1 MPPAIG
7 VLVVT
12 RRVALTGLC
21 GERTIVRMRIVV
33 DTNAVIAVALD
44 EPEKPWLIEV
54 TEQAELAAPAV
65 LPYEVGNALSAMV
78 KRNRLTPDE
87 AAQAWR
93 AIRRIPVELLDVDV
107 AEALELAMARGI
119 YAYDAYVLQCAAKTA
134 SPLLT
139 LDRAM
144 KRAAETLKIALLEKP

>member
-1 MPPAIG
+1 
-7 VLVVT
+7 
-12 RRVALTGLC
+12 
-21 GERTIVRMRIVV
+21 MRIVV

-44 EPEKPWLIEV
+44 EPEKPWLIEL

-93 AIRRIPVELLDVDV
+93 VVRRIPVELLDVDV

-119 YAYDAYVLQCAAKTA
+119 YAYDAYVLQCAAKA
-134 SPLLT
+134 SCPLLT